1 MVEINNLTS
10 IPLNKKLLEKVARR
24 ILKGEKKERTY
35 QSLSIAFVE
44 PKRIKEINK
53 KYRGRNKITDVL
65 SFAESNI
72 SGIKSRAS
80 SSKKPTSLGEIVIC
94 PQKVKKNA
102 KKYGLSFRDEL
113 ILILIHGILHLLGY
127 DHEKPST
134 RAERGAGPV
143 PHRNKVSGAG
153 SKRKAKKMEKKE
165 KFYLSQISTKFLKT
179 KTYG

>member
-53 KYRGRNKITDVL
+53 KYRRRNKVTDVL

-80 SSKKPTSLGEIVIC
+80 SPKKPASLGEIIIC
-94 PQKVKKNA
+94 PQEVKKNA
-102 KKYGLSFRDEL
+102 KEYGLIFRNEL

-127 DHEKPST
+127 NHEKPST
-134 RAERGAGPV
+134 RAKLGAGLV

-153 SKRKAKKMEKKE
+153 SEAEEKKMEKKE
-165 KFYLSQISTKFLKT
+165 EFYLSQISTKFLKN